1 MKKSFYIFTLKRLI
15 KRNLEKINSKR
26 LFVKYPNEVSLIS
39 SVTEM
44 SFNTFGA
51 STRIDYTWE
60 CELPFWV
67 RLFATKNNY
76 NRVRAQ
82 IFDEKAHFFPDFGT
96 GRQCANCDVCA
107 FSPSLLLTRGW
118 SCRPHTTEYKWNA

>member
-1 MKKSFYIFTLKRLI
+1 
-15 KRNLEKINSKR
+15 
-26 LFVKYPNEVSLIS
+26 
-39 SVTEM
+39 M

-96 GRQCANCDVCA
+96 GQCANVQIVTCVRFHPAYC
-107 FSPSLLLTRGW
+107 
-118 SCRPHTTEYKWNA
+118 

>member
-1 MKKSFYIFTLKRLI
+1 MHKIEKSFHMLYYRDLSNGIENKFEETL
-15 KRNLEKINSKR
+15 E
-26 LFVKYPNEVSLIS
+26 VPNEVSLIS

-96 GRQCANCDVCA
+96 GQQCANCDVCA
-107 FSPSLLLTRGW
+107 FHSIVNAWLELTWLG
-118 SCRPHTTEYKWNA
+118 SYY